1 MFYYPVVL
9 KRHTGC
15 FSTIWLVA
23 TKAIR
28 IPRRDFLKV
37 DVKNTCNHIMNYVLE
52 QFSLYL
58 SSQLQYGLVLV
69 FHRQCVILLE
79 DLQSIVS
86 QLVKQK
92 TSKKIDMEDPG
103 RQVLDIP
110 DALLLL
116 EETEG
121 ALDPLFGVLQD
132 VWLSPGFFAKVAGR
146 ETRDR
151 EPGSHRLCP
160 ASPPD
165 LTASPDTITLRDVQ
179 PVSIPLHRAQF
190 EGEELVDQ
198 HRDTLDFLLAQTDHF
213 PEGDLELL
221 RQEREVEKP
230 TAGSS
235 VDAGLMPLEDTG
247 LSAPPAEQR
256 TPVSIPMPPPPPSE
270 AKRRETPAP
279 QVQEEGGIPA
289 TSIRPQDRPPQLI
302 FFDPVTQVPPED
314 IQRQID
320 DPQFE
325 TRSLPLPP
333 SSPRRRR
340 SAAELLNNPCTS
352 AASRHPSAR
361 LYFQGCDGNNL
372 FKNKPVKE
380 REPSSESADSER
392 ERQRGGQRSEREV
405 SREI

>member
-52 QFSLYL
+52 QVPPPRPGLPRPRFSLYL

-103 RQVLDIP
+103 RSNRFS
-110 DALLLL
+110 
-116 EETEG
+116 G
-121 ALDPLFGVLQD
+121 
-132 VWLSPGFFAKVAGR
+132 
-146 ETRDR
+146 
-151 EPGSHRLCP
+151 H
-160 ASPPD
+160 
-165 LTASPDTITLRDVQ
+165 
-179 PVSIPLHRAQF
+179 H
-190 EGEELVDQ
+190 
-198 HRDTLDFLLAQTDHF
+198 H
-213 PEGDLELL
+213 PEGRAARLHPSSQ
-221 RQEREVEKP
+221 RFQP

-279 QVQEEGGIPA
+279 QVPRDVAEPELFEI
-289 TSIRPQDRPPQLI
+289 S
-302 FFDPVTQVPPED
+302 DPG
-314 IQRQID
+314 
-320 DPQFE
+320 
-325 TRSLPLPP
+325 SLPL
-333 SSPRRRR
+333 
-340 SAAELLNNPCTS
+340 E
-352 AASRHPSAR
+352 ASD
-361 LYFQGCDGNNL
+361 Q
-372 FKNKPVKE
+372 
-380 REPSSESADSER
+380 
-392 ERQRGGQRSEREV
+392 REV
-405 SREI
+405 SREISPMYTPEPERSSVARSVSALQDIPEVQDEFLERAAAEASGTVSSIFQRLLGEFTGHASINTRLLIPLFSLFHTEYLSSSKLSAQQEVPYGDILILPGPSYEEELQLV